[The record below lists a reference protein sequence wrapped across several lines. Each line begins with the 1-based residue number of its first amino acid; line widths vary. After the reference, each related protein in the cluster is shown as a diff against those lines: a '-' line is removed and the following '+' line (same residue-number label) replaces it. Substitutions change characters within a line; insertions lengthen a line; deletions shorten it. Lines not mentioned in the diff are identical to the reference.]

1 MIGIFINHF
10 SCYALMGTT
19 SENAIILGHCHDITE
34 FPPAAYH
41 AEKGGM
47 VMATIS
53 LCMIV
58 RDEEA
63 VLGRC
68 LESVKDAVDE
78 IIIVDTGST
87 DRTKEIAEQYTS
99 QLFTFQWVD
108 NFAAARNFTFSKARM
123 DYQMWLD
130 ADDVLMPEDAAALR
144 TLKEELKA
152 DVVMMPYQV
161 AFDSDGHPTMSYYRE
176 RLFKRE
182 KGFQWAGAVHETITP
197 SGEIRY
203 VDIAV
208 QHRKLHINDPDRNLR
223 ILERQKRS
231 GKLFSARDMYYYARE
246 LYYHE
251 RYNDAAKA
259 FTDFLTMP
267 DGWVEDKIG
276 ACLQMAKCCEML
288 GKPDAAMLSLCQSFA
303 YGRPRAEICCEMG
316 RLLMEREKY
325 EEAIFWYKTAAD
337 VPLSEGQ
344 GGFSEPDSHDYIPF
358 IQLCVCYDRIG
369 NHQTARAYND
379 KAGRIKPK
387 NAAYL
392 ANRRYFQELET
403 GN

>member
-1 MIGIFINHF
+1 
-10 SCYALMGTT
+10 
-19 SENAIILGHCHDITE
+19 
-34 FPPAAYH
+34 
-41 AEKGGM
+41 
-47 VMATIS
+47 MATIS

-197 SGEIRY
+197 LPYSTVNFISM
-203 VDIAV
+203 IPTAICASLKS
-208 QHRKLHINDPDRNLR
+208 RKDPASYFPQGICIIMPESCITMKGTMTQQRHL
-223 ILERQKRS
+223 
-231 GKLFSARDMYYYARE
+231 
-246 LYYHE
+246 
-251 RYNDAAKA
+251 
-259 FTDFLTMP
+259 LT
-267 DGWVEDKIG
+267 
-276 ACLQMAKCCEML
+276 
-288 GKPDAAMLSLCQSFA
+288 F
-303 YGRPRAEICCEMG
+303 
-316 RLLMEREKY
+316 
-325 EEAIFWYKTAAD
+325 
-337 VPLSEGQ
+337 
-344 GGFSEPDSHDYIPF
+344 
-358 IQLCVCYDRIG
+358 
-369 NHQTARAYND
+369 
-379 KAGRIKPK
+379 
-387 NAAYL
+387 
-392 ANRRYFQELET
+392 
-403 GN
+403 